1 MSQIKFS
8 GLPAGGVPA
17 DSDIFCAVQGGNS
30 RRVTALQLLEYILSD
45 TGPSLPITRGGT
57 GHVTANA
64 ALNALLPA
72 QTGHAGESLQTN
84 GTNTSWQPAT
94 GGVSSVTSTGGSIS
108 VNTVG
113 GVANVEVD
121 VTHGLVWT
129 AGQVVHTTVGGLE
142 SLIHLGDG
150 TDSAAVSVVG
160 DVTGGQTRAR
170 LGLAAY
176 GAEFESGGGVR
187 QVRLAGPFY
196 GCEVAGGPAFL
207 SGGLDARTA
216 VGFFGTAPV
225 AQQAANQA
233 MSDGTGGAAS
243 TTLSAVAGTGAD
255 ATINDNLASL
265 NARLAEVRA
274 LLLAYGLGS

>member
-1 MSQIKFS
+1 MTRKKIPGLNPVTTLLVGAEIEISQGGFS
-8 GLPAGGVPA
+8 WRATLAQ
-17 DSDIFCAVQGGNS
+17 VQG
-30 RRVTALQLLEYILSD
+30 LLGFDGAGLLDIAH
-45 TGPSLPITRGGT
+45 GGT
-57 GHVTANA
+57 GEDNA
-64 ALNALLPA
+64 ADALAALLPV
-72 QTGHAGESLQTN
+72 QTGHAGEVFKTN
-84 GTNTSWQPAT
+84 GTLASWQPET

-113 GVANVEVD
+113 GVANVEVNPA
-121 VTHGLVWT
+121 HGLTWT
-129 AGQVVHTTVGGLE
+129 AGQIIHTTVGGLE

-150 TDSAAVSVVG
+150 TDSAAVSIVG

-170 LGLAAY
+170 LGLATY
-176 GAEFESGGGVR
+176 GAEFESAGGVR

-233 MSDGTGGAAS
+233 MADGTGGAVS